1 MYPTEQQ
8 IKDLLK
14 LPFPQASALAIEF
27 SQKVTRDLKELNQ
40 KAKLLEL
47 VMIKLNKG
55 NNENCTSTQN
65 GS

>member
-14 LPFPQASALAIEF
+14 LPLPIAIDAALGF
-27 SQKVTRDLKELNQ
+27 SQKMSKDLKELASR
-40 KAKLLEL
+40 AKLLEL

-55 NNENCTSTQN
+55 NNEDGTPTQN